1 MQIGTIIDFPLLRQF
16 FLATN
21 KISIWALELTIMTSP
36 GI

>member
-21 KISIWALELTIMTSP
+21 EISMWVLELKVMISP